1 MQLGT
6 AEGSMMC
13 SSPVVL
19 TRIRSQCNG
28 RVSRVLLRQPKL
40 KQKLPA
46 ILDLHLTGRL
56 LIGMGKKLKPV
67 QLCSD
72 TPAHKRGIKLM

>member
-19 TRIRSQCNG
+19 TRIRGQCNG
-28 RVSRVLLRQPKL
+28 RVSRVLLRQSKL
-40 KQKLPA
+40 EQKLPA
-46 ILDLHLTGRL
+46 IPDLHLTGRL
-56 LIGMGKKLKPV
+56 LVGMGKKLKLV
-67 QLCSD
+67 EVCSD
-72 TPAHKRGIKLM
+72 TAAHKHGIKLM